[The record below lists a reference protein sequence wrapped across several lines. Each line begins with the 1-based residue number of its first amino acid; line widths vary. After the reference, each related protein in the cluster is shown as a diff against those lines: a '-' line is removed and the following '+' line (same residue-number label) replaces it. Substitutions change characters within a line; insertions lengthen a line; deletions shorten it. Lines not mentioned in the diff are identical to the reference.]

1 MPAASAEHPEAVY
14 RRRTCPSPQ
23 SRTEGTRKAHESPL
37 GSAAATALPV
47 EAGAVRHVVLEDAD
61 VMRRGPCRQ
70 AASDQMCYGWMESAE
85 ALPRWP
91 GHTGRCS
98 MDGRSVGRTWMET
111 ASRPQRRNRGQSSQS
126 PSKGRRARVPTP
138 TSPSQSS
145 PVPIPGRA
153 HTRLP
158 SFAHA
163 LPPRQAA
170 PSPPER
176 CRRDQSP
183 GARRC

>member
-1 MPAASAEHPEAVY
+1 
-14 RRRTCPSPQ
+14 
-23 SRTEGTRKAHESPL
+23 
-37 GSAAATALPV
+37 
-47 EAGAVRHVVLEDAD
+47 
-61 VMRRGPCRQ
+61 MRRGPCRQ

-138 TSPSQSS
+138 TSQSQSS
-145 PVPIPGRA
+145 PVQSRSQSQGAR
-153 HTRLP
+153 T
-158 SFAHA
+158 HA
-163 LPPRQAA
+163 
-170 PSPPER
+170 SPPSHTPCHPVR
-176 CRRDQSP
+176 LRPLLQSAVGVIKARVRDDADLYCWPP
-183 GARRC
+183 GAASCVCVCQQGWRGSVSRCSGGVGFVFFSS